1 MRRVLI
7 GLSVLFMACQ
17 EHPAGTEEV
26 AKIAK
31 TNGGGGA
38 PASSPA
44 PATTTSA
51 GDVTIRRIDGTE
63 VAVVRKN
70 GERVEIRYG
79 GNVLTGELRDS
90 GKRKYRSGSGPV
102 LFEIKPGD
110 DGGFKLRTEKG
121 ELRWKVKITDDKI
134 KISDN
139 EENRN
144 PYELKLKEGDR
155 VKVMAPGERQL
166 GSVRGTT
173 VEDAN
178 KTDQFR
184 VDGGAASAA
193 YGVLLLDPIPEN
205 QRYILL
211 AEILARGR

>member
-1 MRRVLI
+1 MRRVLMSTLLI
-7 GLSVLFMACQ
+7 LVACKYESAPPQ
-17 EHPAGTEEV
+17 EV
-26 AKIAK
+26 AKVASVK
-31 TNGGGGA
+31 TSETPVAATA
-38 PASSPA
+38 PA
-44 PATTTSA
+44 A
-51 GDVTIRRIDGTE
+51 GDVVIRRIDGTE
-63 VAVVRKN
+63 VAVVRKS

-79 GNVLTGELRDS
+79 TNVLTGELRDS

-110 DGGFKLRTEKG
+110 DAGFKLRTEKG

-144 PYELKLKEGDR
+144 PFELKLKEGDR

-166 GSVRGTT
+166 GSVRGMT
-173 VEDAN
+173 VEAAK
-178 KTDQFR
+178 KTDMFR
-184 VDGGAASAA
+184 VDGGASSAA
-193 YGVLLLDPIPEN
+193 YCVLLLDPIPET